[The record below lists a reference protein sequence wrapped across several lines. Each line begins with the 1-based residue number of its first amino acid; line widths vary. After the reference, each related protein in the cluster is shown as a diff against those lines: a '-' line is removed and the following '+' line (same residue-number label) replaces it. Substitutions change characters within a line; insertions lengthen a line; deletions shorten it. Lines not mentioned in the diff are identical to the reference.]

1 MSFTRNITLGL
12 SALALTAAAIPAAAA
27 AQDRP
32 VGILTCDAPGGRQ
45 QAGAAIG
52 AVIGGLLGSQVSDNE
67 RALGTVAGAAVG
79 AGAGSYIG
87 CQQQRERAQQ
97 QQQTYP
103 GYETSSYG
111 NAQATSTVN
120 VRSGPGTDYAR
131 VGSLQRGQSF
141 QAGERLGDWV
151 GVVQNGQIV
160 GYVHGRY
167 VSGY

>member
-1 MSFTRNITLGL
+1 MSFTRNLTMGL
-12 SALALTAAAIPAAAA
+12 SALALTATAIPTVAA

-32 VGILTCDAPGGRQ
+32 LGVIQCDAPGNNQERN
-45 QAGAAIG
+45 AAIG
-52 AVIGGLLGSQVSDNE
+52 GVIGALIGSQISDNE
-67 RALGTVAGAAVG
+67 RTLGAVAGAAVG

-87 CQQQRERAQQ
+87 CQQQRRDAER
-97 QQQTYP
+97 YGYR
-103 GYETSSYG
+103 GYESSAYG
-111 NAQATSTVN
+111 NARASTNVN

-131 VGSLQRGQSF
+131 VGSLSSGQTF

-167 VSGY
+167 VTGY

>member
-1 MSFTRNITLGL
+1 MSFTRNLTLGL
-12 SALALTAAAIPAAAA
+12 SALALTATAIPTAAA

-32 VGILTCDAPGGRQ
+32 LGVIQCDAPGNRQ
-45 QAGAAIG
+45 EIGAGIG
-52 AVIGGLLGSQVSDNE
+52 AVLGGLIGSQISDNE
-67 RALGTVAGAAVG
+67 RTLGAVAGAAVG

-87 CQQQRERAQQ
+87 CQQQRRDAER
-97 QQQTYP
+97 YNDYR
-103 GYETSSYG
+103 GYEASAYA
-111 NAQATSTVN
+111 NARATTNVN

-131 VGSLQRGQSF
+131 VGSLSSGQSF

>member
-1 MSFTRNITLGL
+1 MSFTRNLTLGL
-12 SALALTAAAIPAAAA
+12 SALALTATAIPTVAA

-32 VGILTCDAPGGRQ
+32 LGVIQCDAPGNNQERN
-45 QAGAAIG
+45 AAIG
-52 AVIGGLLGSQVSDNE
+52 GVLGALIGSQISDNE
-67 RALGTVAGAAVG
+67 RTLGAVAGAAVG

-87 CQQQRERAQQ
+87 CQQQRRDAER
-97 QQQTYP
+97 YGYR
-103 GYETSSYG
+103 GYETSAYG
-111 NAQATSTVN
+111 NAYATANVN

-131 VGSLQRGQSF
+131 VGSLSNGQSF

-167 VSGY
+167 VTGY